1 MNSLRATPLYNGSSV
16 SLIAVESI
24 DRGLEKSGA
33 GCRLYGSI
41 KPVAVIVCGS
51 DDAFALGIEEGFGDI
66 DPLLEDVPGLA
77 ALIAASKNT

>member
-1 MNSLRATPLYNGSSV
+1 MNRLRATPVYNDSRL

-24 DRGLEKSGA
+24 DRGLDKSES

-41 KPVAVIVCGS
+41 KPVAVIVCDPDG
-51 DDAFALGIEEGFGDI
+51 AFALGIEPGFADI

-77 ALIAASKNT
+77 AMIAASNNR